1 MTPQDMAIE
10 CDTLYLDNISF
21 PALELWD
28 VDLEIDLDL
37 IQGDGRIWKFDHTM
51 IAITV
56 GKVDITTSIAQRP
69 WQITA
74 FLTVINQILEKPR
87 VIRLLEEYEEE
98 QQNEYMERE
107 PWF

>member
-1 MTPQDMAIE
+1 MTPQDMTIE

-28 VDLEIDLDL
+28 IDLEIDLDL

-51 IAITV
+51 IAVKV
-56 GKVDITTSIAQRP
+56 GKVDIARSIAILP
-69 WQITA
+69 AHITA
-74 FLTVINQILEKPR
+74 FLTVINKTLEKPR

-107 PWF
+107 